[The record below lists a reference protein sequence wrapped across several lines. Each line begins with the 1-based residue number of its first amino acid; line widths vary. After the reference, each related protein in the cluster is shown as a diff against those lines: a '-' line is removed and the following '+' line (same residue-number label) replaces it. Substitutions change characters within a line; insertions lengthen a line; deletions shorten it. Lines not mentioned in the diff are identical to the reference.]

1 MDTNAIVEVLND
13 LIRINNDRIEGY
25 KRAIDEADV
34 ADVDLKSM
42 FASFIS
48 HSEKHKRELSV
59 AIAPYFE
66 QPEEG
71 TTTSGKLYRMWM
83 DMKATFSG
91 DTRQTVLESC
101 EFGEDAAMRT
111 YNEAIGKFE
120 LLPVNIIEVIST
132 QKAEIKRDHDRIKE
146 LRDLARATG

>member
-71 TTTSGKLYRMWM
+71 TTTAGKLYRMWM

-101 EFGEDAAMRT
+101 EFGEDAAMRA
-111 YNEAIGKFE
+111 YDEAIGKFE

>member
-71 TTTSGKLYRMWM
+71 TTTAGKLYRMWM

-91 DTRQTVLESC
+91 DTRQTVLESG
-101 EFGEDAAMRT
+101 EFGEDAAMRA
-111 YNEAIGKFE
+111 YDEAIGKFE